1 MVNKRPNIRQIVIL
15 LATWQIFSLFTF
27 FAYAAT
33 DGTLGTSSTGSL
45 SITITIPAR
54 VQITKL
60 RDLQPPTF
68 TGSGARS
75 EGADLCIYT
84 NSTAGRYR
92 VTAVGS
98 GSGGAF
104 KIKNQTT
111 LEELDY
117 ALNWND
123 QNGTSGGVPISSG
136 TALTNQTGAD
146 TASTNCSGG
155 TNSNLQVTFSEQ
167 NLLAAEAGTY
177 SGSLSIM
184 VEPD

>member
-1 MVNKRPNIRQIVIL
+1 MAN
-15 LATWQIFSLFTF
+15 
-27 FAYAAT
+27 AAT
-33 DGTLGTSSTGSL
+33 DGTLGPTSNESL
-45 SITITIPAR
+45 NITITIPAR
-54 VQITKL
+54 VQISKL

-68 TGSGARS
+68 TGSGTRS
-75 EGADLCIYT
+75 DGADLCIYT

-92 VTAVGS
+92 VTALGS

-123 QNGTSGGVPISSG
+123 QNGASGGAPISSG
-136 TALTNQTGAD
+136 TPLTNQTGAD
-146 TASTNCSGG
+146 TNSTTCSGG

-167 NLLAAEAGTY
+167 NLLAAKSGTY
-177 SGSLSIM
+177 SGSVSIM